1 MNNIKNIILGD
12 RVLWVAIALLSIFSF
27 LPVFSASSNLT
38 YVVGHGTPW
47 SHLLKHFIVLVF
59 GFGLMYTLHKIPYQ
73 YFKGISILALPLIIL
88 LLIYT
93 ASQGNLIEGANANRW
108 IRIPIVGLS
117 FQTSTLASIVLL
129 AYVAHLMS
137 KDNGKMVRLNASIIP
152 LWFPVFL
159 VILLILPANL
169 STAALLF
176 FMVLILVFLGGY
188 PIKYLLGLMGMGFIM
203 AVLFILIAKAYPDM
217 VPNRVDTWI
226 SRIENFNN
234 AEDISGNYQIE
245 RAKTAIAT
253 GGLLGVGAGK
263 SVMKNFL
270 PQSSSDFIY
279 AIIVEE
285 FGLVGGTAL
294 ILLYLLVL
302 FRIIVIAHKSNTIYG
317 KLLVLGL
324 GLPIVTQAFVNIAV
338 ALQVFPVTGQTL
350 PLISSGGTAAWMTC
364 ISFGIILSVSAGQK
378 MESKAVA
385 KSNEDTNENPL
396 IILSETL

>member
-1 MNNIKNIILGD
+1 MNNTKNIILGD
-12 RVLWVAIALLSIFSF
+12 RVLWVALALLSIFSF

-38 YVVGHGTPW
+38 YVVGQGTPW
-47 SHLLKHFIVLVF
+47 SHLLKHFIVLLF
-59 GFGLMYTLHKIPYQ
+59 GFGLMYGLHKIPYQ

-93 ASQGNLIEGANANRW
+93 ASQGNLIAGANANRW

-117 FQTSTLASIVLL
+117 FQTSTLASILLL

-137 KDNGKMVRLNASIIP
+137 KDNPKLYRLKTSILP
-152 LWFPVFL
+152 LWLPVFL

-169 STAALLF
+169 STSALLF

-188 PIKYLLGLMGMGFIM
+188 PIRYLLGMLGMGLLM
-203 AVLFILIAKAYPDM
+203 ALLFVLIAKAYPDW
-217 VPNRVDTWI
+217 VPNRIDTWI
-226 SRIENFNN
+226 SRIENFNS
-234 AEDISGNYQIE
+234 AEDNGGNYQIE

-253 GGLLGVGAGK
+253 GGLLGLGAGK

-294 ILLYLLVL
+294 ILLYLVVL
-302 FRIIVIAHKSNTIYG
+302 FRIVVIAHKSDTVYG

-324 GLPIVTQAFVNIAV
+324 GLPIIIQAFVNMAV

-364 ISFGIILSVSAGQK
+364 IAFGMILSVSAGQK
-378 MESKAVA
+378 VESDGL
-385 KSNEDTNENPL
+385 EDSEDKNENPL
-396 IILSETL
+396 TILSETI

>member
-1 MNNIKNIILGD
+1 MILGD
-12 RVLWVAIALLSIFSF
+12 RVLWVALGLLSIFSF

-47 SHLLKHFIVLVF
+47 SHLLKHFIVLLF
-59 GFGLMYTLHKIPYQ
+59 GYALMYILHKIPYN

-93 ASQGNLIEGANANRW
+93 ASQGNLISGANANRW
-108 IRIPIVGLS
+108 IKIPIVGLS
-117 FQTSTLASIVLL
+117 FQTSALASIVLL

-137 KDNGKMVRLNASIIP
+137 KNNPRMYRLNSSILP
-152 LWFPVFL
+152 LWLPVFL
-159 VILLILPANL
+159 VIFLVLPANF

-176 FMVLILVFLGGY
+176 FMVLILVFIGGY
-188 PIKYLLGLMGMGFIM
+188 PIKYLLGMLVVGLLMTI
-203 AVLFILIAKAYPDM
+203 LFILIAKAYPEW
-217 VPNRVDTWI
+217 VPNRVDTWFN
-226 SRIENFNN
+226 RIENFNN
-234 AEDISGNYQIE
+234 AEESNGNYQIE

-253 GGLLGVGAGK
+253 GGLLGLGAGK

-302 FRIIVIAHKSNTIYG
+302 FRIIVIAHKSDTAYG

-324 GLPIVTQAFVNIAV
+324 GLPIIIQAFVNIAV

-364 ISFGIILSVSAGQK
+364 IAFGMILSVSAGQK
-378 MESKAVA
+378 I
-385 KSNEDTNENPL
+385 KSDLSEKSEYNMENPL
-396 IILSETL
+396 TILSETI

>member
-1 MNNIKNIILGD
+1 MKNTKNIILGD
-12 RVLWVAIALLSIFSF
+12 RVLWVAIALLSVFSF

-38 YVVGHGTPW
+38 YVVGQGTPW
-47 SHLLKHFIVLVF
+47 SHLLKHFVVLLF
-59 GFGLMYTLHKIPYQ
+59 GFTLMYSLHKIPYH

-93 ASQGNLIEGANANRW
+93 ATQGNLIAGANANRW
-108 IRIPIVGLS
+108 ISIPIVGLS

-137 KDNGKMVRLNASIIP
+137 KDNPELNQLKSSILK
-152 LWFPVFL
+152 LWIPVFI

-169 STAALLF
+169 STSVLLF

-188 PIKYLLGLMGMGFIM
+188 PIKYLLGMFGMGLFM
-203 AVLFILIAKAYPDM
+203 AFLFILIAKAYPDW
-217 VPNRVDTWI
+217 VPNRIDTWI
-226 SRIENFNN
+226 SRIENFKSGVDNG
-234 AEDISGNYQIE
+234 GNYQIE

-253 GGLLGVGAGK
+253 GGFLGVGAGK

-294 ILLYLLVL
+294 ILLYLVVL
-302 FRIIVIAHKSNTIYG
+302 FRIVVIAHKSDTVYG

-324 GLPIVTQAFVNIAV
+324 GLPIIMQAFVNMAV

-364 ISFGIILSVSAGQK
+364 ISFGMILSVSAGQK
-378 MESKAVA
+378 IEFNTLQDS
-385 KSNEDTNENPL
+385 EDKNKNPL
-396 IILSETL
+396 IILDETL

>member
-1 MNNIKNIILGD
+1 MKKKKNIILGD
-12 RVLWVAIALLSIFSF
+12 RVLWVALALLSIFSF

-38 YVVGHGTPW
+38 YVVGQGTPW
-47 SHLLKHFIVLVF
+47 GHLLKHFIVLFF
-59 GFGLMYTLHKIPYQ
+59 GFGLMYGLHKIPYQ
-73 YFKGISILALPLIIL
+73 YFKGISILALPLVIL

-93 ASQGNLIEGANANRW
+93 ASQGNLIAGANANRW

-137 KDNGKMVRLNASIIP
+137 KENPKLYRLKTSILP
-152 LWFPVFL
+152 LWLPVIL
-159 VILLILPANL
+159 VTLLILPANL
-169 STAALLF
+169 STAAVLF

-188 PIKYLLGLMGMGFIM
+188 PIKYLMGMLGVGLFM
-203 AVLFILIAKAYPDM
+203 ALLFVLLAKAYPDWF
-217 VPNRVDTWI
+217 PNRIDTWI
-226 SRIENFNN
+226 NRIENF
-234 AEDISGNYQIE
+234 ASADDKVGNYQIE

-253 GGLLGVGAGK
+253 GGLLGLGAGK

-302 FRIIVIAHKSNTIYG
+302 FRIVVIAHKSDTVYG

-324 GLPIVTQAFVNIAV
+324 GLPIIIQAFINMAV

-364 ISFGIILSVSAGQK
+364 IAFGMILSVSASQK
-378 MESKAVA
+378 IESNSLEYAD
-385 KSNEDTNENPL
+385 NNNENPL
-396 IILSETL
+396 TILSETL

>member
-1 MNNIKNIILGD
+1 MKNRKILFLGD
-12 RVLWVAIALLSIFSF
+12 RVLWVSLGLLSIFSF

-38 YVVGHGTPW
+38 YVVGQGTPW

-59 GFGLMYTLHKIPYQ
+59 GFVLMYSIHKTPYQ
-73 YFKGISILALPLIIL
+73 YFKGISILALPLVVF

-93 ASQGNLIEGANANRW
+93 ATQGNMIAGANANRW

-117 FQTSTLASIVLL
+117 FQTSTLAGIVLL

-137 KDNGKMVRLNASIIP
+137 KDNPKLFRLQSSVLP
-152 LWFPVFL
+152 LWLPVF
-159 VILLILPANL
+159 VVVLLILPANL
-169 STAALLF
+169 STAVLLF
-176 FMVLILVFLGGY
+176 SMVLLLVFLGGY
-188 PIKYLLGLMGMGFIM
+188 PIKYLLGMMMVGLVMT
-203 AVLFILIAKAYPDM
+203 VLFILLAKAYPDW
-217 VPNRVDTWI
+217 VPNRVDTWVN
-226 SRIENFNN
+226 RIENFNN
-234 AEDISGNYQIE
+234 ADSSGNYQIE

-253 GGLLGVGAGK
+253 GGMLGLGAGK

-285 FGLVGGTAL
+285 FGLVGGSAL
-294 ILLYLLVL
+294 ILLYVIIL
-302 FRIIVIAHKSNTIYG
+302 FRIVVIAHRSDTVYG

-324 GLPIVTQAFVNIAV
+324 GLPIIIQALVNIAV

-378 MESKAVA
+378 IEETVSA
-385 KSNEDTNENPL
+385 DTPDKNENPL
-396 IILSETL
+396 TILSETL

>member
-1 MNNIKNIILGD
+1 MKNSMNIILGD
-12 RVLWVAIALLSIFSF
+12 RVLWVAIALLSVFSF

-38 YVVGHGTPW
+38 YVVGNGTPW
-47 SHLLKHFIVLVF
+47 SHLLKHFIVLLF
-59 GFGLMYTLHKIPYQ
+59 GFALMYSLHKVPYH
-73 YFKGISILALPLIIL
+73 YFKGISILALPLIIM

-93 ASQGNLIEGANANRW
+93 ATQGNLIAGANANRW
-108 IRIPIVGLS
+108 ISIPIVGLS

-137 KDNGKMVRLNASIIP
+137 KDNPEFNRLKSSILK
-152 LWFPVFL
+152 LWLPVFV
-159 VILLILPANL
+159 VILLIFPANL
-169 STAALLF
+169 STSVLLF

-188 PIKYLLGLMGMGFIM
+188 PIKYLLGMFSMGLFLAM
-203 AVLFILIAKAYPDM
+203 LFILIAKVNPDW
-217 VPNRVDTWI
+217 VPNRIDTWI
-226 SRIENFNN
+226 SRIENFNSGVDN
-234 AEDISGNYQIE
+234 GGNYQIE

-253 GGLLGVGAGK
+253 GGLFGVGAGK

-285 FGLVGGTAL
+285 FGLLGGTAL

-302 FRIIVIAHKSNTIYG
+302 FRIIVIAHKSDTVYG

-324 GLPIVTQAFVNIAV
+324 GLPVIMQAFVNMAV

-364 ISFGIILSVSAGQK
+364 IAFGMILSVSAGQK
-378 MESKAVA
+378 IESNTQQD
-385 KSNEDTNENPL
+385 SEDKNENPL
-396 IILSETL
+396 IILGETL

>member
-1 MNNIKNIILGD
+1 MNNTKNIILGD
-12 RVLWVAIALLSIFSF
+12 RVLWVALALLSIFSF

-38 YVVGHGTPW
+38 YVVGQGTPW
-47 SHLLKHFIVLVF
+47 SHLLKHFIVLLF
-59 GFGLMYTLHKIPYQ
+59 GFGLMYGLHKIPYQ

-93 ASQGNLIEGANANRW
+93 ASQGNLIAGANANRW

-117 FQTSTLASIVLL
+117 FQTSTLASILLL

-137 KDNGKMVRLNASIIP
+137 KDNPKLYRLKTSILP
-152 LWFPVFL
+152 LWLPVFL

-169 STAALLF
+169 STSALLF

-188 PIKYLLGLMGMGFIM
+188 PIRYLLGMLGMGLLM
-203 AVLFILIAKAYPDM
+203 ALLFVLIAKAYPDW
-217 VPNRVDTWI
+217 VPNRIDTWI
-226 SRIENFNN
+226 SRIENFNS
-234 AEDISGNYQIE
+234 AEDNGGNYQIE

-253 GGLLGVGAGK
+253 GGLLGLGAGK

-270 PQSSSDFIY
+270 PLSSSDFIY

-294 ILLYLLVL
+294 ILLYLVVL
-302 FRIIVIAHKSNTIYG
+302 FRIVVIAHKSDTVYG

-324 GLPIVTQAFVNIAV
+324 GLPIIIQAFVNMAV

-364 ISFGIILSVSAGQK
+364 IAFGMILSVSAGQK
-378 MESKAVA
+378 VESDGL
-385 KSNEDTNENPL
+385 EDSEDKNENPL
-396 IILSETL
+396 TILSETI

>member
-1 MNNIKNIILGD
+1 M
-12 RVLWVAIALLSIFSF
+12 LWVAIALLSVFSF

-38 YVVGHGTPW
+38 YVVGQGTPW
-47 SHLLKHFIVLVF
+47 SHLLKHFVVLLF
-59 GFGLMYTLHKIPYQ
+59 GFALMYSLHKIPYH

-93 ASQGNLIEGANANRW
+93 ATQGNLIGGANANRW
-108 IRIPIVGLS
+108 ISIPIVGLS

-137 KDNGKMVRLNASIIP
+137 KDNPKLNRLKSSILK
-152 LWFPVFL
+152 LWIPVFV

-169 STAALLF
+169 STSVLLF

-188 PIKYLLGLMGMGFIM
+188 PIKYLLGMFSMGLFM
-203 AVLFILIAKAYPDM
+203 AFLFILIAKAYPDW
-217 VPNRVDTWI
+217 VPNRIDTWI
-226 SRIENFNN
+226 SRIENFN
-234 AEDISGNYQIE
+234 SGVDNGGSYQIE

-253 GGLLGVGAGK
+253 GGFLGVGAGK

-294 ILLYLLVL
+294 ILLYLVVL
-302 FRIIVIAHKSNTIYG
+302 FRIVVIAHKSDTVYG

-324 GLPIVTQAFVNIAV
+324 GLPIIMQAFVNMAV

-364 ISFGIILSVSAGQK
+364 IAFGMILSVSAGQK
-378 MESKAVA
+378 IESNTQQD
-385 KSNEDTNENPL
+385 SEDKNENPL
-396 IILSETL
+396 IILGETL

>member
-1 MNNIKNIILGD
+1 MKKKKNIILGD
-12 RVLWVAIALLSIFSF
+12 RVLWVALALLSIFSF

-38 YVVGHGTPW
+38 YVVGQGTPW
-47 SHLLKHFIVLVF
+47 GHLLKHFIVLFF
-59 GFGLMYTLHKIPYQ
+59 GFGLMYGLHKIPYQ
-73 YFKGISILALPLIIL
+73 YFKGISILALPLVIL

-93 ASQGNLIEGANANRW
+93 ASQGNLIAGANANRW

-137 KDNGKMVRLNASIIP
+137 KENPKLYRLKTSILP
-152 LWFPVFL
+152 LWLPVIL
-159 VILLILPANL
+159 VTLLILPANL
-169 STAALLF
+169 STAAVLF

-188 PIKYLLGLMGMGFIM
+188 PIKYLMGMLGVGLFM
-203 AVLFILIAKAYPDM
+203 ALMFVLLAKAYPDWF
-217 VPNRVDTWI
+217 PNRIDTWI
-226 SRIENFNN
+226 NRIENFVS
-234 AEDISGNYQIE
+234 ADDKVGNYQIE

-253 GGLLGVGAGK
+253 GGLLGLGAGK

-294 ILLYLLVL
+294 ILLYLVVL
-302 FRIIVIAHKSNTIYG
+302 FRIVVIAHKSDTVYG

-324 GLPIVTQAFVNIAV
+324 GLPIIIQAFINMAV

-364 ISFGIILSVSAGQK
+364 IAFGMILSVSASQK
-378 MESKAVA
+378 IESNSLEYAD
-385 KSNEDTNENPL
+385 NNNENPL
-396 IILSETL
+396 TILSETL

>member
-1 MNNIKNIILGD
+1 MKNIKNIILGD
-12 RVLWVAIALLSIFSF
+12 RVLWVAIALLSVFSF

-38 YVVGHGTPW
+38 YVVGQGTPW
-47 SHLLKHFIVLVF
+47 GHLLKHFVVLLF
-59 GFGLMYTLHKIPYQ
+59 GFALMYTLHKIPYH

-93 ASQGNLIEGANANRW
+93 ATQGNLIAGANANRW
-108 IRIPIVGLS
+108 ISIPIVGLS

-137 KDNGKMVRLNASIIP
+137 KDNPKLNRLKSSILK
-152 LWFPVFL
+152 LWIPVFV

-169 STAALLF
+169 STSVLLF

-188 PIKYLLGLMGMGFIM
+188 PIKYLLGMFSMGLFM
-203 AVLFILIAKAYPDM
+203 AFLFILIAKAYPDW
-217 VPNRVDTWI
+217 VPNRIDTWI
-226 SRIENFNN
+226 SRIENFNSGVDN
-234 AEDISGNYQIE
+234 GGNYQIE

-253 GGLLGVGAGK
+253 GGFLGVGAGK

-294 ILLYLLVL
+294 ILLYLVVL
-302 FRIIVIAHKSNTIYG
+302 FRIVVIAHKSDTVYG

-324 GLPIVTQAFVNIAV
+324 GLPIIMQAFVNMAV

-350 PLISSGGTAAWMTC
+350 PLLSSGGTAAWMTC
-364 ISFGIILSVSAGQK
+364 IAFGMILSVCAGQK
-378 MESKAVA
+378 IESNALWD
-385 KSNEDTNENPL
+385 SEDKNENPL
-396 IILSETL
+396 IILGETL

>member
-1 MNNIKNIILGD
+1 MRNKNNIILGD
-12 RVLWVAIALLSIFSF
+12 RVLWVALALLSIFSF

-38 YVVGHGTPW
+38 YVVGQGTPW
-47 SHLLKHFIVLVF
+47 SHLLKHFIVLLF
-59 GFGLMYTLHKIPYQ
+59 GFGLMYGLHKIPYQ

-93 ASQGNLIEGANANRW
+93 ASQGNLIAGANANRW

-137 KDNGKMVRLNASIIP
+137 KDNPKLYRLKTSILP
-152 LWFPVFL
+152 LWLPVFL

-169 STAALLF
+169 STSALMF

-188 PIKYLLGLMGMGFIM
+188 PIRYLLGMLGIGLLM
-203 AVLFILIAKAYPDM
+203 ALLFVLIAKAYPDW
-217 VPNRVDTWI
+217 VPNRIDTWI
-226 SRIENFNN
+226 SRIENFNS
-234 AEDISGNYQIE
+234 AEDNGGNYQIE

-253 GGLLGVGAGK
+253 GGLLGLGAGK

-294 ILLYLLVL
+294 ILLYLVVL
-302 FRIIVIAHKSNTIYG
+302 FRIVVIAHKSDTVYG

-324 GLPIVTQAFVNIAV
+324 GLPIIIQAFVNMAV

-364 ISFGIILSVSAGQK
+364 IAFGMILSVSAGQK
-378 MESKAVA
+378 VESDGL
-385 KSNEDTNENPL
+385 EDSEDKNENPL
-396 IILSETL
+396 TILSETI

>member
-1 MNNIKNIILGD
+1 M
-12 RVLWVAIALLSIFSF
+12 LWVAIALLSVFSF

-38 YVVGHGTPW
+38 YVVGQGTPW
-47 SHLLKHFIVLVF
+47 GHLLKHFIVLLF
-59 GFGLMYTLHKIPYQ
+59 GFALMYSLHKIPYQ

-93 ASQGNLIEGANANRW
+93 ATQGNLIAGANANRW
-108 IRIPIVGLS
+108 ISIPIVGLS

-137 KDNGKMVRLNASIIP
+137 KDNPELYRLKSSIP
-152 LWFPVFL
+152 KLWLPVFI

-169 STAALLF
+169 STSVLLF

-188 PIKYLLGLMGMGFIM
+188 PIKYLLGMFGMGLFTAM
-203 AVLFILIAKAYPDM
+203 LFILIAKAYPDW
-217 VPNRVDTWI
+217 VPNRIDTWI
-226 SRIENFNN
+226 SRIENFNSGVDN
-234 AEDISGNYQIE
+234 GGNYQIE

-294 ILLYLLVL
+294 ILLYLVVL
-302 FRIIVIAHKSNTIYG
+302 FRIVVIAHKSDTVYG

-324 GLPIVTQAFVNIAV
+324 GLPIIIQAFVNMAV

-364 ISFGIILSVSAGQK
+364 IAFGMILSVSAGQK
-378 MESKAVA
+378 IESNTLQD
-385 KSNEDTNENPL
+385 SEDKNENPL

>member
-1 MNNIKNIILGD
+1 MNNTKKIILGD
-12 RVLWVAIALLSIFSF
+12 RVLWVALALLSIFSF

-38 YVVGHGTPW
+38 YVVGQGTPW
-47 SHLLKHFIVLVF
+47 GHLLKHFIVLFF
-59 GFGLMYTLHKIPYQ
+59 GFGLMYGLHKIPYQ

-93 ASQGNLIEGANANRW
+93 ASQGNIIAGANASRW

-117 FQTSTLASIVLL
+117 FQTSSLASIVLL
-129 AYVAHLMS
+129 AYVANQMS
-137 KDNGKMVRLNASIIP
+137 KENPKLYRLKTSIMP
-152 LWFPVFL
+152 LWLPVIL
-159 VILLILPANL
+159 VTLLILPSNL
-169 STAALLF
+169 STSAILF
-176 FMVLILVFLGGY
+176 FMTLILVFLGGY
-188 PIKYLLGLMGMGFIM
+188 PLKYLLGMLGMGILMFL
-203 AVLFILIAKAYPDM
+203 LFVLIAKAYPDWF
-217 VPNRVDTWI
+217 PNRIDTWI
-226 SRIENFNN
+226 NRVENFMSTDDNV
-234 AEDISGNYQIE
+234 ENYQIE

-285 FGLVGGTAL
+285 FGLVGGAAL

-302 FRIIVIAHKSNTIYG
+302 FRIVVIAHKSNTVYG

-324 GLPIVTQAFVNIAV
+324 GLPIIIQAFINMAV

-364 ISFGIILSVSAGQK
+364 IAFGMILSVSAEQK
-378 MESKAVA
+378 IESNSSCAP
-385 KSNEDTNENPL
+385 EDNNENPL
-396 IILSETL
+396 TILSETL

>member
-1 MNNIKNIILGD
+1 MKNRKIHFLGD
-12 RVLWVAIALLSIFSF
+12 RVLWVSLALLSIFSF

-38 YVVGHGTPW
+38 YVVGQGTPW
-47 SHLLKHFIVLVF
+47 SHLFKHFIVMVF
-59 GFGLMYTLHKIPYQ
+59 GFVLMYSIHKTPYQ
-73 YFKGISILALPLIIL
+73 YFKGISILALPLVIF

-93 ASQGNLIEGANANRW
+93 ATQGNVIAGANANRW

-117 FQTSTLASIVLL
+117 FQTSTLAGIVLL

-137 KDNGKMVRLNASIIP
+137 KDNPKLFRLQSSVLP
-152 LWFPVFL
+152 LWMPVFL
-159 VILLILPANL
+159 VVLLILPSNL
-169 STAALLF
+169 STAVLLF
-176 FMVLILVFLGGY
+176 SMVLLLVFLGGY
-188 PIKYLLGLMGMGFIM
+188 PIKYLLGMMSVGLIM
-203 AVLFILIAKAYPDM
+203 AVFFVLVAKAYADL
-217 VPNRVDTWI
+217 VPNRIDTWM

-234 AEDISGNYQIE
+234 ADSTGNYQIE

-253 GGLLGVGAGK
+253 GGILGQGAGK

-285 FGLVGGTAL
+285 FGLIGGSAL
-294 ILLYLLVL
+294 ILLYVIIL
-302 FRIIVIAHKSNTIYG
+302 FRIVVIAHRSDTVYG

-324 GLPIVTQAFVNIAV
+324 GLPIIIQAFVNIAV

-364 ISFGIILSVSAGQK
+364 ISFGMILSVSAGQK
-378 MESKAVA
+378 VA
-385 KSNEDTNENPL
+385 EADSEEIQEKNENPL

>member
-1 MNNIKNIILGD
+1 MNIILGD
-12 RVLWVAIALLSIFSF
+12 RVLWVAIALLSVFSF

-38 YVVGHGTPW
+38 YVVGNGTPW
-47 SHLLKHFIVLVF
+47 SHLLKHFIVLLF
-59 GFGLMYTLHKIPYQ
+59 GFALMYSLHKIPYH

-93 ASQGNLIEGANANRW
+93 ATQGNLIAGANANRW
-108 IRIPIVGLS
+108 ISIPIVGLS

-137 KDNGKMVRLNASIIP
+137 KDNPEFNRLKSSILK
-152 LWFPVFL
+152 LWLPVFV
-159 VILLILPANL
+159 VILLIFPANL
-169 STAALLF
+169 STSVLLF

-188 PIKYLLGLMGMGFIM
+188 PIKYLLGMFSMGLFLAM
-203 AVLFILIAKAYPDM
+203 LFILIAKVNPDW
-217 VPNRVDTWI
+217 VPNRIDTWI
-226 SRIENFNN
+226 SRIENFNSGVDN
-234 AEDISGNYQIE
+234 GGNYQIE

-253 GGLLGVGAGK
+253 GGLFGVGAGK

-285 FGLVGGTAL
+285 FGLLGGTAL
-294 ILLYLLVL
+294 ILLYLVVL
-302 FRIIVIAHKSNTIYG
+302 FRIIVIAHKSDTVYG

-324 GLPIVTQAFVNIAV
+324 GLPVIMQAFVNMAV

-364 ISFGIILSVSAGQK
+364 IAFGMILSVSAGQK
-378 MESKAVA
+378 IESNTQQD
-385 KSNEDTNENPL
+385 SEDKNENPL

>member
-73 YFKGISILALPLIIL
+73 YFKGISVLALPLIIL

>member
-1 MNNIKNIILGD
+1 MNNTKNIILGD
-12 RVLWVAIALLSIFSF
+12 RVLWVALALLSIFSF

-38 YVVGHGTPW
+38 YVVGQGTPW
-47 SHLLKHFIVLVF
+47 SHLLKHFIVLLF
-59 GFGLMYTLHKIPYQ
+59 GFGLMYGLHKIPYQ

-93 ASQGNLIEGANANRW
+93 ASQGNLIAGANANRW

-137 KDNGKMVRLNASIIP
+137 KDNPKLYRLKTSILP
-152 LWFPVFL
+152 LWLPVFL

-169 STAALLF
+169 STSALLF

-188 PIKYLLGLMGMGFIM
+188 PIRYLLGMLGMGLLM
-203 AVLFILIAKAYPDM
+203 ALLFVLIAKAYPDW
-217 VPNRVDTWI
+217 VPNRIDTWI
-226 SRIENFNN
+226 SRIENFNS
-234 AEDISGNYQIE
+234 AEDSGGNYQIE

-253 GGLLGVGAGK
+253 GGLLGLGAGK

-294 ILLYLLVL
+294 ILLYLVVL
-302 FRIIVIAHKSNTIYG
+302 FRIVVIAHKSDTVYG

-324 GLPIVTQAFVNIAV
+324 GLPIIIQAFVNMAV

-364 ISFGIILSVSAGQK
+364 IAFGMILSVSAGQK
-378 MESKAVA
+378 VESDGL
-385 KSNEDTNENPL
+385 EDSEDKNENPL
-396 IILSETL
+396 TILSETI

>member
-1 MNNIKNIILGD
+1 MNKTKNIILGD
-12 RVLWVAIALLSIFSF
+12 RVLWVALALLSIFSF

-38 YVVGHGTPW
+38 YVVGQGTPW
-47 SHLLKHFIVLVF
+47 GHLLKHFIVLFF
-59 GFGLMYTLHKIPYQ
+59 GFGLMYGLHKIPYQ
-73 YFKGISILALPLIIL
+73 YFKGISILALPLVIL

-93 ASQGNLIEGANANRW
+93 ASQGNLIAGANANRW

-137 KDNGKMVRLNASIIP
+137 KENPKLYRLKTSILP
-152 LWFPVFL
+152 LWLPVIL
-159 VILLILPANL
+159 VTLLILPANL
-169 STAALLF
+169 STAAVLF

-188 PIKYLLGLMGMGFIM
+188 PIKYLMGMLGVGLFM
-203 AVLFILIAKAYPDM
+203 ALLFVLLAKAHPDWF
-217 VPNRVDTWI
+217 PNRIDTWI
-226 SRIENFNN
+226 NRIENFASANDN
-234 AEDISGNYQIE
+234 VGNYQIE

-253 GGLLGVGAGK
+253 GGLLGLGAGK

-302 FRIIVIAHKSNTIYG
+302 FRIVVIAHKSDTVYG

-324 GLPIVTQAFVNIAV
+324 GLPIIIQAFINMAV

-364 ISFGIILSVSAGQK
+364 IAFGMILSVSASQK
-378 MESKAVA
+378 IESN
-385 KSNEDTNENPL
+385 SLEDADNNNENPL
-396 IILSETL
+396 TIISETL

>member
-1 MNNIKNIILGD
+1 MNKTKNIILGD
-12 RVLWVAIALLSIFSF
+12 RVLWVALALLSIFSF

-38 YVVGHGTPW
+38 YVVGQGTPW
-47 SHLLKHFIVLVF
+47 GHLLKHFIVLFF
-59 GFGLMYTLHKIPYQ
+59 GFGLMYGLHKIPYQ
-73 YFKGISILALPLIIL
+73 YFKGISILALPLVIL

-93 ASQGNLIEGANANRW
+93 ASQGNLIAGANANRW

-137 KDNGKMVRLNASIIP
+137 KENPKLYRLKTSILP
-152 LWFPVFL
+152 LWLPVIL
-159 VILLILPANL
+159 VTLLILPANL
-169 STAALLF
+169 STAAVLF

-188 PIKYLLGLMGMGFIM
+188 PIKYLMGMLGVGLFM
-203 AVLFILIAKAYPDM
+203 ALLFVLLAKAYPDWF
-217 VPNRVDTWI
+217 PNRIDTWI
-226 SRIENFNN
+226 NRIENFASANDN
-234 AEDISGNYQIE
+234 VGNYQIE

-253 GGLLGVGAGK
+253 GGLLGLGAGK

-285 FGLVGGTAL
+285 FGSVGGTAL
-294 ILLYLLVL
+294 ILLYLVVL
-302 FRIIVIAHKSNTIYG
+302 FRIVVIAHKSDTVYG

-324 GLPIVTQAFVNIAV
+324 GLPIIIQAFINMAV

-364 ISFGIILSVSAGQK
+364 IAFGMILSVSASQK
-378 MESKAVA
+378 IESN
-385 KSNEDTNENPL
+385 SLEDADNNNENPL
-396 IILSETL
+396 TIISETL

>member
-1 MNNIKNIILGD
+1 MNNTKNIILGD
-12 RVLWVAIALLSIFSF
+12 RVLWVALALLSVFSF

-38 YVVGHGTPW
+38 YVVGQGTPW
-47 SHLLKHFIVLVF
+47 SHLLKHFIVLFF
-59 GFGLMYTLHKIPYQ
+59 GFGLMYALHKIPYG

-93 ASQGNLIEGANANRW
+93 ATQGNLIAGANANRW

-129 AYVAHLMS
+129 AYVANLMS
-137 KDNGKMVRLNASIIP
+137 RDNPKLYRLKSSILP
-152 LWFPVFL
+152 LWLPIFI

-169 STAALLF
+169 STSALLF

-188 PIKYLLGLMGMGFIM
+188 PIKYLLGMLGMGFFM
-203 AVLFILIAKAYPDM
+203 AMLFVLIAKAYPDW
-217 VPNRVDTWI
+217 VPNRIDTWI
-226 SRIENFNN
+226 SRIENFNSADDN
-234 AEDISGNYQIE
+234 GGNYQIE

-253 GGLLGVGAGK
+253 GGFLGVGAGK

-294 ILLYLLVL
+294 ILLYLVVL
-302 FRIIVIAHKSNTIYG
+302 FRIVVIAHKSDTVYG

-324 GLPIVTQAFVNIAV
+324 GLPIIIQAFVNMAV

-350 PLISSGGTAAWMTC
+350 PLISSGGTATWMTC
-364 ISFGIILSVSAGQK
+364 IAFGMILSVSAGQK
-378 MESKAVA
+378 IESNTPQD
-385 KSNEDTNENPL
+385 SEDKNDNPL

>member
-1 MNNIKNIILGD
+1 MKNIKNIILGD
-12 RVLWVAIALLSIFSF
+12 RVLWVAIALLSVFSF

-38 YVVGHGTPW
+38 YVVGQGTPW
-47 SHLLKHFIVLVF
+47 GHLLKHFVVLLF
-59 GFGLMYTLHKIPYQ
+59 GFALMYTLHKIPYH

-93 ASQGNLIEGANANRW
+93 ATQGNLIAGANANRW
-108 IRIPIVGLS
+108 ISIPIVGLS

-137 KDNGKMVRLNASIIP
+137 KDNPKLNRLKSSILK
-152 LWFPVFL
+152 LWIPVFV

-169 STAALLF
+169 STSVLLF

-188 PIKYLLGLMGMGFIM
+188 PIKYLLGMFSMGLFM
-203 AVLFILIAKAYPDM
+203 AFLFILIAKAYPDW
-217 VPNRVDTWI
+217 VPNRIDTWI
-226 SRIENFNN
+226 SRIENFN
-234 AEDISGNYQIE
+234 SGVDNGGSYQIE

-253 GGLLGVGAGK
+253 GGFLGVGAGK

-294 ILLYLLVL
+294 ILLYLVVL
-302 FRIIVIAHKSNTIYG
+302 FRIVVIAHKSDTVYG

-324 GLPIVTQAFVNIAV
+324 GLPIIMQAFVNMAV

-364 ISFGIILSVSAGQK
+364 ISFGMILSVSAGQK
-378 MESKAVA
+378 IESNTLQD
-385 KSNEDTNENPL
+385 SEDKNENPL
-396 IILSETL
+396 IILGETL